1 MNSLVISETIV
12 REDER
17 AAPSSPR
24 SILLRG
30 LGVTML
36 AIGGLGMVLPVLP
49 TTVFWILAAACFAK
63 SSPALYAKIRSH
75 PRFGRAISDF
85 LDHGVIA
92 RPSKMAAFIGM
103 AIGAGLLMISQAPM
117 FVVLGGLA
125 VIVASAVYV
134 GLRPEILTAEPA

>member
-12 REDER
+12 REDGR
-17 AAPSSPR
+17 AAPSSLRLIMLR
-24 SILLRG
+24 S

-49 TTVFWILAAACFAK
+49 TTVFWILATACFAK
-63 SSPALYAKIRSH
+63 SSPALYAKVRSH
-75 PRFGRAISDF
+75 PRFGRTISDF
-85 LDHGVIA
+85 LDHGVIT

-103 AIGAGLLMISQAPM
+103 AIGAGLLMISQAPL

-134 GLRPEILTAEPA
+134 GLRPEVLTVKPA